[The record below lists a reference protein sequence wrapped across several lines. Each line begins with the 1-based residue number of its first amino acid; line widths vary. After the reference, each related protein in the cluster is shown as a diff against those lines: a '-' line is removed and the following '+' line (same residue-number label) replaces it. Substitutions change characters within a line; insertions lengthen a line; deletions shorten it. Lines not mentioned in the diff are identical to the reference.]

1 MLPASGDSL
10 PKQMVTVPLGMVFI
24 AESHSALFIEKE
36 ALFCYLCV
44 CVCVC
49 VCFGKRH
56 TGVLSYSYFGKKTEG
71 PASMLRL
78 LHHSRCGSWCGICCQ
93 VLSKPSQ
100 DGHLARDAISDLMD
114 YDILII

>member
-44 CVCVC
+44 CVCV
-49 VCFGKRH
+49 
-56 TGVLSYSYFGKKTEG
+56 
-71 PASMLRL
+71 
-78 LHHSRCGSWCGICCQ
+78 
-93 VLSKPSQ
+93 
-100 DGHLARDAISDLMD
+100 LAEDTQES
-114 YDILII
+114 

>member
-44 CVCVC
+44 CVCV
-49 VCFGKRH
+49 
-56 TGVLSYSYFGKKTEG
+56 Y
-71 PASMLRL
+71 
-78 LHHSRCGSWCGICCQ
+78 
-93 VLSKPSQ
+93 
-100 DGHLARDAISDLMD
+100 LAYTNVYNTI
-114 YDILII
+114 